1 MSLLPI
7 WIACALVALV
17 GAGALSF
24 ALRLRAR
31 HRRFLDAPPPP
42 AAGDAERILDQPQ
55 ALYHGTRFADGAA
68 LLAPAWKAPCVCDVW
83 CTDAALFI
91 RREGREAVLSIA
103 HAEVAE
109 AALHRAYA
117 PIAEKEL
124 PMMRLRWRR
133 GGEMMETQLSLRGGM
148 ASLEALRREIHLR
161 QENVAEQLAGMDP
174 RGATPSV
181 LQHPHPPGSAPMDMG
196 PSMGDSGFNDYGTGI
211 FCENENV
218 ALNRLTDDMTGWLEY
233 LPNDVFGFMPTG
245 DPIH

>member
-24 ALRLRAR
+24 AARLRAR

-42 AAGDAERILDQPQ
+42 APGDAERILDQPQ
-55 ALYHGTRFADGAA
+55 ALYHGTRFADGSA
-68 LLAPAWKAPCVCDVW
+68 LLARAWKEPCVCDVW

-133 GGEMMETQLSLRGGM
+133 GGEVMQTELSLRGGM

-161 QENVAEQLAGMDP
+161 QGNVAEQLAP
-174 RGATPSV
+174 LLER
-181 LQHPHPPGSAPMDMG
+181 PPK
-196 PSMGDSGFNDYGTGI
+196 
-211 FCENENV
+211 
-218 ALNRLTDDMTGWLEY
+218 
-233 LPNDVFGFMPTG
+233 
-245 DPIH
+245 